1 MLKRVRK
8 QPWGSARRERVK
20 KKNMNTYIYSIIRRA
35 AAGAVVLAAVALG
48 GCGGGK
54 ATAGAER
61 GRYERPPIKEVTA
74 EELEAD
80 GMLIDALSLQES
92 GRDGEA
98 LAAYART
105 TERHPECAAA
115 WYGMS
120 QLLAAR
126 GWADSA
132 EACAQRAVAK
142 DGNNVWY
149 RLSLAQCQQMK
160 GDAKGLTENWEAIV
174 KGHPEV
180 LEYYYELSNA
190 YIAAG
195 DLAKAVEV
203 LNRVEKKIGI
213 TEPISVQKQKLWNAA
228 GKGDKALKEIEA
240 LAEAMPQE
248 KHYQAILAESH
259 MQQKHYTK
267 AKAYYDRVLAA
278 DPEDPYI
285 HIQLAEYYKAV
296 GKTSEADSEMVKAFD
311 NPQLDGKSKLQ
322 ILGSFYSDEEF
333 FGSRKATTFRL
344 MDKAMAD
351 CADSAEFAAFYGNV
365 LFNQQR
371 YAEAAHQLATALQR
385 DSSLYE
391 VWELLLISLTEVPDS
406 EARIADYARRAA
418 ALFPVHTL
426 PHFMLAQHALTEQRY
441 DEALRELQQAENW
454 GFNKGYLEAE
464 SYGLMAEAYYR
475 TGQYDKAWRNFDR
488 CLALKPDDWMTLNN
502 YAYYLS
508 EQNLELEKAE
518 RMSRRTLEAQPD
530 NANNLDTYAWIL
542 HLLGRDDEALP
553 YMEKAVGLEPG
564 SETLQQHL
572 KAIKK

>member
-1 MLKRVRK
+1 
-8 QPWGSARRERVK
+8 
-20 KKNMNTYIYSIIRRA
+20 MNIYKYRIILLWVL
-35 AAGAVVLAAVALG
+35 GVGLAV

-54 ATAGAER
+54 SVATPER
-61 GRYERPPIKEVTA
+61 GRYERPPIKEVTE
-74 EELEAD
+74 EELAAD

-92 GRDGEA
+92 GHGAEA
-98 LAAYART
+98 LVSYART
-105 TERHPECAAA
+105 TEKHPECAAA

-120 QLLAAR
+120 QLLATR
-126 GWADSA
+126 GWTDSA
-132 EACAQRAVAK
+132 EACAQRAVRLHG
-142 DGNNVWY
+142 DNVWY
-149 RLSLAQCQQMK
+149 RLALAQCQQMK
-160 GDAKGLTENWEAIV
+160 GDARGLTENWEAIV

-195 DLAKAVEV
+195 DLPKAVEA
-203 LNRVEKKIGI
+203 LNRVEKKIGV
-213 TEPISVQKQKLWNAA
+213 TEPISLQKQKLWNAA

-248 KHYQAILAESH
+248 KRYQAVLAEAH
-259 MQQKHYTK
+259 MQQKHYAK
-267 AKAYYDRVLAA
+267 AKTYYDRVLAA

-285 HIQLAEYYKAV
+285 HIQLAEYYKAL
-296 GKTSEADSEMVKAFD
+296 GKNAEADSEMVQAFD

-344 MDKAMAD
+344 MDKAMAG

-365 LFNQQR
+365 LFNQER
-371 YAEAAHQLATALQR
+371 YAEAARQLETALRR
-385 DSSLYE
+385 DSSMYE
-391 VWELLLISLTEVPDS
+391 VWELLLISLTEVPAS

-426 PHFMLAQHALTEQRY
+426 PHVMLAQAALAEQRY
-441 DEALRELQQAENW
+441 GDALRELQQAENW

-464 SYGLMAEAYYR
+464 SYGMMAEAYYR
-475 TGQYDKAWRNFDR
+475 TGQYDKAWRYFDR
-488 CLALKPDDWMTLNN
+488 CLALRPDDWMTLNN

-508 EQNLELEKAE
+508 EQNTELEKAE

-542 HLLGRDDEALP
+542 HLMGRDGEALP
-553 YMEKAVGLEPG
+553 YMEKAVKLNPQ
-564 SETLQQHL
+564 SETLQEHL
-572 KAIKK
+572 KAIKR

>member
-1 MLKRVRK
+1 MATTV
-8 QPWGSARRERVK
+8 
-20 KKNMNTYIYSIIRRA
+20 MM
-35 AAGAVVLAAVALG
+35 VV
-48 GCGGGK
+48 GCGSGK
-54 ATAGAER
+54 SASVAEH
-61 GRYERPPIKEVTA
+61 GRYERPPIKEVT
-74 EELEAD
+74 ESELEAD
-80 GMLIDALSLQES
+80 GMLIDALALQES
-92 GRDGEA
+92 ERSSEA

-105 TERHPECAAA
+105 TEKHPECAAA

-120 QLLAAR
+120 QLLAER
-126 GWADSA
+126 GWVDSA
-132 EACAQRAVAK
+132 EACARRAVEK

-149 RLSLAQCQQMK
+149 RLSLAQCQQLK

-195 DLAKAVEV
+195 DLMKAVEV

-213 TEPISVQKQKLWNAA
+213 SEPISLQKQKLWNAA

-248 KHYQAILAESH
+248 KRYQAILAENH
-259 MQQKHYTK
+259 MQQKHYAK
-267 AKAYYDRVLAA
+267 AKTYYDRVLAA
-278 DPEDPYI
+278 DPNDPYI
-285 HIQLAEYYKAV
+285 HIQLAEYYKALN
-296 GKTSEADSEMVKAFD
+296 KTAEADSEMVRAFD

-322 ILGSFYSDEEF
+322 ILGSFYSNEEF

-344 MDKAMAD
+344 MDKAMAS
-351 CADSAEFAAFYGNV
+351 CEDSTEFAAFYGNV

-371 YAEAAHQLATALQR
+371 YAEAARQLQTALQR
-385 DSSLYE
+385 DSSMYE
-391 VWELLLISLTEVPDS
+391 IWELLLISLSELPDS
-406 EARIADYARRAA
+406 EVRVPNYARRAA

-426 PHFMLAQHALTEQRY
+426 PHFMLAQNALMGQRY

-454 GFNKGYLEAE
+454 GFSKGYLEAE

-475 TGQYDKAWRNFDR
+475 TRQYDKAWRYFDR
-488 CLALKPDDWMTLNN
+488 CLALRPDDWMTLNN

-508 EQNLELEKAE
+508 EQNIELEKAE

-542 HLLGRDDEALP
+542 HLLGRDAEALP
-553 YMEKAVGLEPG
+553 YMEKAVSLDPK
-564 SETLQQHL
+564 SETLQEHL